1 MKYQGDFLINRI
13 LEDMSDGVIVI
24 GFDGTIM
31 LYNSAAERIL
41 GMSDDML
48 RGKSMAEIMRYT
60 TENDELFELILQAV
74 YTKNKIVKT
83 LPCFRGEE
91 TLYLRITTDFLTHG
105 DEKIG
110 VIAQLS
116 DITEGTMLFIANKRL
131 ANQIT
136 ELMHSFVEIMVTAI
150 DEKSPYNA
158 NHTKSMVKYAK
169 RYLRWLDE
177 QGILNDFTSE
187 NTSPLLMSIWLHDI
201 GKLLVPPEVMDKPT
215 RLGNAEMDILHRIE
229 TALLMLKLKSLTE
242 PEQASQ
248 WQKQS
253 EELLCA
259 KALILSANQAGF
271 LPDETIAE
279 LQKAA
284 KIGCLTADGSVVPL
298 LNDAELDAIT
308 VVRGTLTAGERN
320 IMESHVSLTAKLLSK
335 MEFHGDYKS
344 VPVWAGSHHELLDG
358 SGYPQHLKAEDIPWE
373 TRLLTI
379 IDIYD
384 ALTAE
389 DRPYKPP
396 LPPEKAFSILRE
408 MADSGKVDIHVLNSF
423 YESGAW
429 NKEAEK
435 A

>member
-48 RGKSMAEIMRYT
+48 RG
-60 TENDELFELILQAV
+60 
-74 YTKNKIVKT
+74 KNKIVKT

-169 RYLRWLDE
+169 RYLCWLDE

-215 RLGNAEMDILHRIE
+215 RLGNAEMDILHRI
-229 TALLMLKLKSLTE
+229 KS
-242 PEQASQ
+242 
-248 WQKQS
+248 
-253 EELLCA
+253 C
-259 KALILSANQAGF
+259 IL
-271 LPDETIAE
+271 
-279 LQKAA
+279 
-284 KIGCLTADGSVVPL
+284 
-298 LNDAELDAIT
+298 
-308 VVRGTLTAGERN
+308 
-320 IMESHVSLTAKLLSK
+320 
-335 MEFHGDYKS
+335 
-344 VPVWAGSHHELLDG
+344 PVYG
-358 SGYPQHLKAEDIPWE
+358 
-373 TRLLTI
+373 
-379 IDIYD
+379 
-384 ALTAE
+384 
-389 DRPYKPP
+389 
-396 LPPEKAFSILRE
+396 
-408 MADSGKVDIHVLNSF
+408 
-423 YESGAW
+423 
-429 NKEAEK
+429 
-435 A
+435 